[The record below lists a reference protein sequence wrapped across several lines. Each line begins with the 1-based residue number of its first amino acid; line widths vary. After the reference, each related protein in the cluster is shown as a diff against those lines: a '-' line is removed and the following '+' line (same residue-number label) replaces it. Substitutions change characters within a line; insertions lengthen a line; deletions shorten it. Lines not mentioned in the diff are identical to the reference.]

1 MRIGRSMIFVP
12 EPAGRALAA
21 LCCVV
26 VLAGA
31 ARAQNV
37 DLELVLAVDAS
48 GSIDDREFA
57 LQREGY
63 ARALVHADVLAAI
76 AGGPHRAIALTFIE
90 WSGPRVSAQV
100 VPWTRITDAASA
112 GAVAARIAAA
122 PRTVFGTGT
131 ALGGAIDHGMAL
143 LARSPFR
150 GVRRIIDISGDGPN
164 NQGRWPAEARDEAVA
179 RGVTINGLVIEE
191 FKLGLFEHFRDEVIG
206 GPGAF
211 VAAADGFD
219 DFARAVVRKLLRELD
234 LAAARPS
241 D

>member
-1 MRIGRSMIFVP
+1 MRIGRSMIFSP
-12 EPAGRALAA
+12 EPTGRALAA
-21 LCCVV
+21 LCCVI

-63 ARALVHADVLAAI
+63 ASALMHADVLAAI

-90 WSGPRVSAQV
+90 WSGPDVRALV
-100 VPWTRITDAASA
+100 VPWTRITGAASA
-112 GAVAARIAAA
+112 AAVAARIVAA
-122 PRTVFGTGT
+122 PRTVYGTGT
-131 ALGGAIDHGMAL
+131 GLGGAIDHGMAM

-150 GVRRIIDISGDGPN
+150 GARRIIDISGDGPN

-191 FKLGLFEHFRDEVIG
+191 IKLGLVAHFRDEVIG

-211 VAAADGFD
+211 VTTADGFD

-234 LAAARPS
+234 VAELP
-241 D
+241 